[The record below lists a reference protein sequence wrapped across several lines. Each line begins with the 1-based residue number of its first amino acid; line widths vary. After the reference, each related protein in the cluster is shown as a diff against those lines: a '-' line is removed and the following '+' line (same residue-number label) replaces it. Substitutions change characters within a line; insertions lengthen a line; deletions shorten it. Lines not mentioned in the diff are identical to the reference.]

1 MGICS
6 AVTTSVVSG
15 RLARSIRHG
24 TLKKVIKPLLS
35 VSRHYLELLQV
46 EIKKEEDV
54 ISRDSLT
61 DDLESGYCSRR
72 LSKISSFTG
81 DVFPSLRSRSKS
93 GDSMM
98 STSSTESTES
108 MSLKKEYYVRIREE
122 DLDDLGD
129 ESWIVID
136 MKVVEM

>member
-1 MGICS
+1 M
-6 AVTTSVVSG
+6 
-15 RLARSIRHG
+15 
-24 TLKKVIKPLLS
+24 KKVIQPLLS
-35 VSRHYLELLQV
+35 VPRHYLKLLQV

-61 DDLESGYCSRR
+61 DDLESGYYSRR

-81 DVFPSLRSRSKS
+81 DVFPSLRSRSES
-93 GDSMM
+93 GDSVM

-129 ESWIVID
+129 ECWIVID